1 MAVAPQGAERGMGAG
16 RGPRGSPAAPA
27 VSTRHL
33 PCLPLRPRSR
43 PRGGSFPGPDGR
55 RSAGCERHSDAG
67 QLHPTSGCGIS
78 ATPALETPTTAAR
91 PPSCTGDPGSLP
103 LAPLPKPPRS
113 LRGRRLRFSSWAP
126 GPTGCARDARRPARA
141 RDREEGG
148 GTVTWHKDVQRCGL
162 QGPGSARPH
171 CRGLQSL
178 LPTPVGPGAAVALP
192 LPQPVGALER
202 GAPPGWT
209 RRRRP
214 GEMSLKLNVSQNG
227 AVDDG

>member
-1 MAVAPQGAERGMGAG
+1 MAVAPQGAERGVGAG
-16 RGPRGSPAAPA
+16 RGPRGFPAALA

-33 PCLPLRPRSR
+33 PCLPPRPRSR

-103 LAPLPKPPRS
+103 LAPLPKPPPCVAVASAFPPGHRDPPGA
-113 LRGRRLRFSSWAP
+113 RGM
-126 GPTGCARDARRPARA
+126 RDARPVRAIGRKEEGRSRGTRTSKGADCKGPAR
-141 RDREEGG
+141 RGH
-148 GTVTWHKDVQRCGL
+148 TVLASRVFF
-162 QGPGSARPH
+162 P
-171 CRGLQSL
+171 
-178 LPTPVGPGAAVALP
+178 GPGAAVALP
-192 LPQPVGALER
+192 LPQPVGALEW
-202 GAPPGWT
+202 GATPGWT

-214 GEMSLKLNVSQNG
+214 GELSLKLSVSQNG
-227 AVDDG
+227 AVDEG